1 MGWSRIQN
9 GGPPSAQG
17 GLYGELS
24 TGNRDRGALKKRY
37 KDCLKTSLNVWH
49 IDCLQWSDMVPHR
62 DVWRDTVHKAASQFE
77 ENRRDSLKNKRQ
89 RRKAQAASTTKNPD
103 LTYTAR
109 GPACLASA
117 SSATNW
123 PPVGVDNN
131 LPDLRSQ
138 SQAKQQFLPLSLLKF
153 RSLIFFSHAWNYK
166 HRWVRAFDF
175 VPAWFLRTSRVFYQP
190 YNLGGRLY

>member
-62 DVWRDTVHKAASQFE
+62 DAWRDTVHKPASQFE

-103 LTYTAR
+103 LTYMCRHCTR
-109 GPACLASA
+109 TCLSRIGLLSHERA
-117 SSATNW
+117 SSRRGQQPSWSSFAKPSQTTI
-123 PPVGVDNN
+123 PAAVIVKV
-131 LPDLRSQ
+131 LFPDFFFLRMKLQTSFAIRIGRKIVPRE
-138 SQAKQQFLPLSLLKF
+138 SHLSL
-153 RSLIFFSHAWNYK
+153 IW
-166 HRWVRAFDF
+166 
-175 VPAWFLRTSRVFYQP
+175 
-190 YNLGGRLY
+190 